1 MFTSRIWL
9 WNRGLKTK
17 PRYRNDNRVL
27 SFLVVIPQGLEPRTA
42 SLEGRCSIQLSY
54 EPEHNSLRWVSP
66 FVKKTINVK
75 KMVFLSGWQ
84 DSNLRP
90 PRPKR
95 GAMTGLRY
103 TPINRSSVFP
113 YNMES
118 ACKSNHFSCFC
129 NNLRRDGDSNPGY
142 PVRVRLFSKQV
153 LSASQAPLQCSM
165 NGGQK

>member
-1 MFTSRIWL
+1 MIETGF
-9 WNRGLKTK
+9 
-17 PRYRNDNRVL
+17 
-27 SFLVVIPQGLEPRTA
+27 EPVTVC
-42 SLEGRCSIQLSY
+42 LEGRCSIQLSY
-54 EPEHNSLRWVSP
+54 STNKKGGWVTSP
-66 FVKKTINVK
+66 K
-75 KMVFLSGWQ
+75 SGWQ

-90 PRPKR
+90 PAPKA

-103 TPINRSSVFP
+103 TPIDHHLFSKTDL
-113 YNMES
+113 ES
-118 ACKSNHFSCFC
+118 ACKINQFPFFC